1 MRFTRFFPLVFALSA
16 LWTGVAFADGADAQ
30 FQAGVAAFQKNDLKS
45 ARASFESALKLDPA
59 HVVTLFDLGL
69 LESKEGHNGRAI
81 ALWRK
86 ALALAPEFRP
96 AREAIEFTRGKLERA
111 EIPHEVETW
120 EQLREMA
127 LAYVVLE
134 KFVVISA
141 VSFFFSVWLL
151 LGFFGAKRRAL
162 LDEKPLPGFPFVATI
177 SAVLFV
183 ASAALTVA
191 KILDMQ
197 ELRGTVVA
205 KKVEARSTPDQGGTP
220 LFDLY
225 EGLEVIVRQTS
236 GNWIQVNY
244 PGGSTGWVP
253 RASVF
258 TTADRA
264 VQ

>member
-1 MRFTRFFPLVFALSA
+1 MRFTRFFPLVFALAA
-16 LWTGVAFADGADAQ
+16 LWTGAAFAQADVQ
-30 FQAGVAAFQKNDLKS
+30 FQAGVAAFQKNDLKT
-45 ARASFESALKLDPA
+45 ARASFEAALKLDPA

-96 AREAIEFTRGKLERA
+96 ARDAIDFTRTKLERP

-120 EQLREMA
+120 EQLRDTA
-127 LAYVVLE
+127 LANTVLE
-134 KFVVISA
+134 KYLVLAA
-141 VSFFFSVWLL
+141 VLFFLSVWLF
-151 LGFFGAKRRAL
+151 LGYFGAKRRAL
-162 LDEKPLPGFPFVATI
+162 LDEKPLPGFPFVATLF
-177 SAVLFV
+177 AVVWV
-183 ASAALTVA
+183 AFTILTIA

-197 ELRGTVVA
+197 ELRGTVVT
-205 KKVEARSTPDQGGTP
+205 KKIEARSTPDQAGTP

-236 GNWIQVNY
+236 GDWIQVNY

-253 RASVF
+253 RTSVF

-264 VQ
+264 VE